1 MTPILQY
8 QGTSIL
14 PIETMT
20 RVELASSAWQ
30 ANALAA
36 VLHRQNKFVFY
47 NRITKPKSPHLRLGD
62 SLTLLV
68 FVRDYPRYVEPQIS
82 FGVTGDGFEPSC
94 YPRS

>member
-1 MTPILQY
+1 
-8 QGTSIL
+8 
-14 PIETMT
+14 
-20 RVELASSAWQ
+20 
-30 ANALAA
+30 
-36 VLHRQNKFVFY
+36 
-47 NRITKPKSPHLRLGD
+47 LGN